1 MSSSADRH
9 LGGLCEWGLPKG
21 GMFFWMRAKGV
32 KNTWDLIMNRYVK
45 GEKNRK
51 KPQYSIDMT
60 KSGSKSGG
68 ILQKVATLGAM
79 LVRAYVHCPTPVLV

>member
-1 MSSSADRH
+1 MGGGGVPKGGQEAGGLLQRGEEVKHLKFKIGVANEENQRRDWMSSSADRH

-45 GEKNRK
+45 GDK
-51 KPQYSIDMT
+51 K
-60 KSGSKSGG
+60 
-68 ILQKVATLGAM
+68 
-79 LVRAYVHCPTPVLV
+79 